1 MCEKQAPQKGDTKK
15 MILDDIIK
23 KTKEDLVK
31 RQKEFSLDWLGRSLA
46 FNARQPRDVYPHL
59 QATPEDPYRI
69 IAEVKKASPSK
80 GVIRED
86 FDPLAIAQA
95 YERGGASAISVLTEP
110 HFFQGNIEYLAGIR
124 RYVSIPLLRKDFIIS
139 KYQILEALV
148 FGADFILLIAAALS
162 KKDLKELLA
171 YSRHLGMEALV
182 EVHDKADL
190 LKAIYAGADII
201 GINHRNLQTFEMD
214 MELCHKFIPLIPN
227 GKIIVAE
234 SGIYEHGQLEEL
246 SKVGVDAFLVGE
258 SLMRQENEEAAL
270 KKLKYGEK

>member
-1 MCEKQAPQKGDTKK
+1 

-31 RQKEFSLDWLGRSLA
+31 REKEFSLDWLGRSLA
-46 FNARQPRDVYPHL
+46 FNARQPRDVIPFL
-59 QATPEDPYRI
+59 KATKEDPYRI
-69 IAEVKKASPSK
+69 ISEVKKASPSK

-110 HFFQGNIEYLAGIR
+110 HFFQGNLEYLAGIR

-171 YSRHLGMEALV
+171 YTRHLGMEALV

-190 LKAIYAGADII
+190 VKAIYAGADII

-214 MELCHKFIPLIPN
+214 MELTYKLMPLIPN

-234 SGIYEHGQLEEL
+234 SGIYEHGQLEDL
-246 SKVGVDAFLVGE
+246 SKAGVDAFLVGE
-258 SLMRQENEEAAL
+258 SLMRQDDEEKAL
-270 KKLKYGEK
+270 RKLKTGEENA